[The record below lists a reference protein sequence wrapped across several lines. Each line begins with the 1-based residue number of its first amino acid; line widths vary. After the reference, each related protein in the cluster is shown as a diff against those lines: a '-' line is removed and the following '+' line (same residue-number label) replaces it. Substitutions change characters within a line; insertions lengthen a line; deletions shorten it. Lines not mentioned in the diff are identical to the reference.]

1 MLPQRSIPG
10 IFLTGTDGEVEST
23 MKKQMETLKGIL
35 LNFIAYLPL
44 LGNLVSRELKRKYR
58 QSALGYIWCVLNPL
72 GVMFIMYLVFS
83 TMFHNRIENFPV
95 YLFAGRMMFS
105 LVTDG
110 SGGMLRSFVRN
121 GALMRKARIPYYIF
135 PMSVFLSAVV
145 NFFFQLIAFA
155 IVLLATRTPLTVHV
169 LAFPAVFLQAALFTF
184 GLGLFLAHANTFIR
198 DTEYLYSVFLTA
210 WVYLT
215 PLFYPLSALPGRM
228 QYLIS
233 HFNPTYF
240 YAQQARDVFL
250 YHQWP
255 ETALL
260 VRGFAAGILALAVG
274 LSCYQRRKDSIILYV

>member
-1 MLPQRSIPG
+1 MKKRIDA
-10 IFLTGTDGEVEST
+10 LTG
-23 MKKQMETLKGIL
+23 MLR
-35 LNFIAYLPL
+35 NFLAYLPL
-44 LGNLVSRELKRKYR
+44 LNNLVSRELKRKYR
-58 QSALGYIWCVLNPL
+58 QSVLGYLWCVLNPL

-110 SGGMLRSFVRN
+110 TNGMIRSFVSN

-135 PMSVFLSAVV
+135 PMSVFFSTVV

-155 IVLLATRTPLTVHV
+155 IVLIATRTPLTVHI
-169 LAFPAVFLQAALFTF
+169 LTFPVVFLQTAIFTF
-184 GLGLFLAHANTFIR
+184 GLGLFLAMADTFIR
-198 DTEYLYSVFLTA
+198 DTAYIYSVFLTA
-210 WVYLT
+210 WMYIT
-215 PLFYPLSALPGRM
+215 PLFYPLSALPDFM

-240 YAQQARDVFL
+240 YATQARDVFL

-255 ETALL
+255 EAALML
-260 VRGFAAGILALAVG
+260 RGFAAAFIALAVG
-274 LSCYQRRKDSIILYV
+274 LYAYQRGKDKIILYI